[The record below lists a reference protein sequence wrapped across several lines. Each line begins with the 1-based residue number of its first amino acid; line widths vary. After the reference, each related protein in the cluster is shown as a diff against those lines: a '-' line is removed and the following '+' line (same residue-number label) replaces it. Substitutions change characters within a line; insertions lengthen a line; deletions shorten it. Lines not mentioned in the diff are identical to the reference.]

1 MTPHR
6 DVAQALAGSAVP
18 RRVLGQQ
25 LRDLRQ
31 QAGFTVKTAATLME
45 WSEPK
50 MWRIETGQT
59 AMRAMDVEAMCA
71 VYSAP
76 PDLTRALTGLARQT
90 KAHGWWHSYSDAPSE
105 NFGIYATLEATA
117 SGLLD
122 YAFCQVPAL
131 LRTEAYA
138 RTLIASSHP
147 GTADTSQLVR
157 DCLARQM
164 LVLRANAPLS
174 ATVVLNEAL
183 LRCPVGGPAVMAGQL
198 WHLAEIAALPNICLR
213 VLPFTAGLHP
223 GLTTGPFTLLQFPA
237 TYGPEADTT
246 IVHTSGLTGELFLDK
261 PHEIR
266 QYSDAH
272 TTIFDCSLDEA
283 ATKDL
288 LRTAAKELD
297 QYVSP

>member
-1 MTPHR
+1 MTPPH
-6 DVAQALAGSAVP
+6 DVAQAMAGSAVP
-18 RRVLGQQ
+18 RRVLGQH

-59 AMRAMDVEAMCA
+59 AMRVMDVEAMCA
-71 VYSAP
+71 VYGAP
-76 PDLTRALTGLARQT
+76 PDVTRALAGLARQT
-90 KAHGWWHSYSDAPSE
+90 KAHGWWHSYNDASSGD
-105 NFGIYATLEATA
+105 FGIYATLEATA

-122 YAFCQVPAL
+122 YAICQVPAL

-138 RTLIASSHP
+138 RTLIASSRP
-147 GTADTSQLVR
+147 GATDSSQLVR

-174 ATVVLNEAL
+174 ATMVLSEAI
-183 LRCPVGGPAVMAGQL
+183 LRCPVGGAAVMAGQL

-213 VLPFTAGLHP
+213 VVPFTAGLHP

-237 TYGPEADTT
+237 SYGPETGTA

-266 QYSDAH
+266 QYHDAY
-272 TTIFDCSLDEA
+272 TTILSCSLDEG

-288 LRTAAKELD
+288 LHTAAKELEE
-297 QYVSP
+297 